1 MLTSSPSQ
9 RKTQQFG
16 AVENRAKQK
25 PETTQ
30 TEKALV
36 YTPEGWLQIN
46 SSAILL
52 GSINHGKY

>member
-25 PETTQ
+25 TRNNTDR
-30 TEKALV
+30 KGSGL
-36 YTPEGWLQIN
+36 YTRGLATNQFLCYT
-46 SSAILL
+46 A
-52 GSINHGKY
+52 G